1 MLRTGCSPCPVVG
14 GDPWTCRNR
23 GKAATSERSCFD
35 GIRWICGTCVPCR
48 SILCRSILS
57 RPILSRP
64 ILSRPVLSRLV
75 LSFEADSRSRFL
87 FSEAPGFSFLSA
99 WKIIRN
105 FTRFII
111 HRCGREPRF
120 YSSWKKTTSKYS
132 VRGCI
137 TCKTSIWKFLA
148 GNWSSSQDFRV
159 PASRPWLSIRSMPK
173 GSAAIWRRFRPMP
186 GSSSARWNGPMS
198 IRSRDSALW
207 WPSSRRPPTRIPVR
221 RSVP

>member
-35 GIRWICGTCVPCR
+35 GIRWICGTCVPC
-48 SILCRSILS
+48 
-57 RPILSRP
+57 RP

-120 YSSWKKTTSKYS
+120 YSSWKKTTSP
-132 VRGCI
+132 
-137 TCKTSIWKFLA
+137 
-148 GNWSSSQDFRV
+148 GNIEY
-159 PASRPWLSIRSMPK
+159 PASRETLGRPTPK
-173 GSAAIWRRFRPMP
+173 P
-186 GSSSARWNGPMS
+186 
-198 IRSRDSALW
+198 
-207 WPSSRRPPTRIPVR
+207 IPVGDMYHAKR
-221 RSVP
+221 TIPT